1 MIDGTAFKALA
12 ATQKRVMRAWTKLEV
27 KRDVLITSLRDVEQ
41 EMSAMDP
48 VVKALFHSSK
58 ELKAA

>member
-1 MIDGTAFKALA
+1 VDGTAFKELA

-27 KRDVLITSLRDVEQ
+27 KRDALATSLRDLEQ
-41 EMSAMDP
+41 EMTAMDP
-48 VVKALFHSSK
+48 VVRALFHSSK

>member
-1 MIDGTAFKALA
+1 MDGTAFKELV

-27 KRDVLITSLRDVEQ
+27 KRDALATSLRDLEQ
-41 EMSAMDP
+41 EMTAMDP
-48 VVKALFHSSK
+48 VVRALFHSSK